1 MLKTYELREII
12 ESSLSNFQPSE
23 KWEEF
28 LTVETETV
36 SHDTILVNFTELSRN
51 GLFENKYK
59 IIIEP
64 VND

>member
-1 MLKTYELREII
+1 MLKTHELREII
-12 ESSLSNFQPSE
+12 ESDLLDFQPSE

-28 LTVETETV
+28 LTVETESI
-36 SHDTILVNFTELSRN
+36 SHNTILVNFTELSEN

-64 VND
+64 VYD